1 VIQSFKQNPKLDS
14 EYDAIVIGSGM
25 GGLTTG
31 ALLAKEGKKVLI
43 LERHYTAGGFTHIF
57 KRPGYEWDV
66 GIHYVGEM
74 GKKTSFSRRMSDY
87 ITNDKLQWADM
98 GEVYD
103 RIVVGE
109 EIFDFPKRVG
119 NLKERLKAYFPDDSK
134 AIDKYFELVF
144 AAVKSNRGYFMAKAL
159 PKPISALIGGW
170 LNRKMLKYSRRTTL
184 EVLEGITSNPKL
196 IKVLTAQYGDYGLP
210 PAQSSFAMHALLVK
224 HYFNGGYFPIGGSS
238 QIVKTIDQVIE
249 GSGGTIIT
257 NAEVEEV
264 IITDGRASGVRM
276 ADGTELTGKK
286 IISNAGVYNTAKKLL
301 PSDLPLTKRLL
312 GLVHEVAPS
321 SAHICLYVGLDGTPE
336 ELKLP
341 KANYWIYPENGS
353 HDENIEDFSNDI
365 NKELPLV
372 YISFPSSKD
381 PDWQTRYPDKSTID
395 ILTVMPYDKFEQ
407 WEGTD
412 WKKRPE
418 EYETLKENLALR
430 LLDKLYELEPQTKGK
445 VAYYELSSP
454 LTTKKFVNYERGE
467 IYGLEHSPRRFDSKL
482 LKPATSLK
490 NFYLTGQDISTAG
503 IVGAMASGLLTAS
516 VISGKNLMKKV
527 LKT

>member
-1 VIQSFKQNPKLDS
+1 
-14 EYDAIVIGSGM
+14 M

-31 ALLAKEGKKVLI
+31 ALLAKEGMKVLV

-87 ITNDKLQWADM
+87 ITNGELDWADM
-98 GEVYD
+98 GAVYD
-103 RIVVGE
+103 RIVLGS
-109 EIFDFPKRVG
+109 EIFDFPKGVS
-119 NLKERLKAYFPDDSK
+119 NLKDQLKVYFPDESE
-134 AIDKYFELVF
+134 AIDNYFNLVF

-159 PKPISALIGGW
+159 PKVVNTLFGSL
-170 LNRKMLKYSRRTTL
+170 LNKKMHKYSKRTTL
-184 EVLEGITSNPKL
+184 EVLEKLTSNQKL

-224 HYFNGGYFPIGGSS
+224 HYFNGGYFPVGGSS
-238 QIVKTIDQVIE
+238 QIVKTIDKVIE
-249 GSGGTIIT
+249 DAGGTIIT

-264 IITDGRASGVRM
+264 IITSGQAAGVRM
-276 ADGTELTGKK
+276 SDGTELVGRK
-286 IISNAGVYNTAKKLL
+286 IISNAGVFNTAKKLL
-301 PSDLPLTKRLL
+301 PSDLPLTKKLL
-312 GLVHEVAPS
+312 GLVHEVSPS

-341 KANYWIYPENGS
+341 KANYWIYPEKGS

-381 PDWQTRYPDKSTID
+381 PEWQTRYPDKSTID
-395 ILTVMPYDKFEQ
+395 ILTVMPYEKFEQ

-412 WKKRPE
+412 WKKRPA
-418 EYETLKENLALR
+418 EYEALKEKLALR
-430 LLDKLYELEPQTKGK
+430 LLEKLYKLEPQTKGK

-503 IVGAMASGLLTAS
+503 IAGAMASGLLTAS
-516 VISGKNLMKKV
+516 VITGKNLMKKV
-527 LKT
+527 LKP